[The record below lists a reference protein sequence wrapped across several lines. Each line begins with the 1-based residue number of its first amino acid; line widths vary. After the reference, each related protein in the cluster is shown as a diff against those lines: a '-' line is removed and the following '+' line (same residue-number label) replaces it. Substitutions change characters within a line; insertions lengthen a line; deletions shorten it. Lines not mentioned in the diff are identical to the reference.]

1 MTFARSGNPYL
12 HVEDLVKYVWIRHRF
27 EILCGTRFLE
37 PVTDVERAF
46 AIATMSN
53 MKLLST
59 KDALKM
65 QMERINKRKWKRAA
79 NVPASKE
86 VEQVE
91 RVEPIEP
98 LTLSK
103 KAKKHLHPDDESSGK
118 GLVMKFPSDVSIYSY
133 PGPMLK
139 RSDQLLFPEDE
150 SRLLKI
156 GASRATNWG
165 VVGAYQA
172 LQAQLFLR
180 KNVKSLSKKVSSLTS
195 SNAKMKKDLNEAKY
209 VEAGAKEAMK
219 GAVEKLSEADAF
231 ERLDKAVDKAV
242 IETRGKLMQEYLL
255 GQNDTWDAEKKINLW
270 EQWKKLKALD
280 IDDEGDD
287 GEKGVEPNEQIESIN
302 ERVSEDNAEIDLLI
316 LP

>member
-1 MTFARSGNPYL
+1 
-12 HVEDLVKYVWIRHRF
+12 
-27 EILCGTRFLE
+27 
-37 PVTDVERAF
+37 
-46 AIATMSN
+46 
-53 MKLLST
+53 
-59 KDALKM
+59 M
-65 QMERINKRKWKRAA
+65 QMERIKKRKWKRAA

-103 KAKKHLHPDDESSGK
+103 KAKKDLHPDDESSGK

-165 VVGAYQA
+165 VVGAYQVGFEY
-172 LQAQLFLR
+172 LNLCEFYCFKFVLTSNEFL
-180 KNVKSLSKKVSSLTS
+180 VGFTGSALSK
-195 SNAKMKKDLNEAKY
+195 
-209 VEAGAKEAMK
+209 
-219 GAVEKLSEADAF
+219 EKREKSFQEEADAF
-231 ERLDKAVDKAV
+231 ERLDKAVDKDV

-287 GEKGVEPNEQIESIN
+287 GEKGVEPNEQIESID